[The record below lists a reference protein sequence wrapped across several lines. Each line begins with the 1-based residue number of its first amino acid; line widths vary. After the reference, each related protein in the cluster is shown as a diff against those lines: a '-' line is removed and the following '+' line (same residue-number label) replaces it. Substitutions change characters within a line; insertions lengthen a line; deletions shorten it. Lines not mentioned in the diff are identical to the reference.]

1 MIKLIRIKAA
11 AKAIGVSVQTIYRW
25 SDTDPTFPPLIKL
38 SPGATAIE
46 EQLFDEFVRSKAM
59 PKGEAASHADA

>member
-1 MIKLIRIKAA
+1 MIKLIRVKAA

-25 SDTDPTFPPLIKL
+25 SDNDPTFPPLIKL

-46 EQLFDEFVRSKAM
+46 ESLFDDFVRSKAI
-59 PKGEAASHADA
+59 PKGEASNHVDA